1 MEARNLQVKGKED
14 DDEINS
20 PTAGSKK
27 KLAGSVAGVGL
38 FKKAFSC
45 ELPELL
51 PEFFD
56 LGKEQNVE
64 NCS

>member
-1 MEARNLQVKGKED
+1 VDARNLHVKGKED

-20 PTAGSKK
+20 FTARSEN
-27 KLAGSVAGVGL
+27 LVRSVAGVGL
-38 FKKAFSC
+38 FKKAFPC

-51 PEFFD
+51 PEIFG

-64 NCS
+64 N